1 MGKRF
6 YRFCRV
12 LVRVFTKPMRTE
24 WAEQPDDGPY
34 VFAVNHDG
42 AHGPLLMCAHF
53 PLRDQCH
60 PWINAPVYDR
70 EQMPEY
76 VLHDF
81 WWKPGCFWEPV
92 LKRTV
97 PYIAAALVP
106 PLMNG
111 ADGIPIYRDQRVM
124 TTFRES
130 IKILKK
136 NEHIVIFTDGFD
148 ENGVYKDE
156 IHTGWLA
163 LGELYYKATG
173 QVLRIFPV
181 YVDKKERVFHVSK
194 AVLFDPSRRYLDQ
207 KDELAAKIAPG
218 IGKSKRK

>member
-1 MGKRF
+1 MGKRL

-12 LVRVFTKPMRTE
+12 LVRIFTKPMRTE

-60 PWINAPVYDR
+60 PWINSPVYDR
-70 EQMPEY
+70 EAMPEY

-106 PLMNG
+106 PLMEG

-124 TTFRES
+124 TTFRENS
-130 IKILKK
+130 RSRS
-136 NEHIVIFTDGFD
+136 NSHSDPHSDADSDTVADAHTDARSDAGQHGFR
-148 ENGVYKDE
+148 VQ
-156 IHTGWLA
+156 ISQ
-163 LGELYYKATG
+163 
-173 QVLRIFPV
+173 QVR
-181 YVDKKERVFHVSK
+181 
-194 AVLFDPSRRYLDQ
+194 
-207 KDELAAKIAPG
+207 
-218 IGKSKRK
+218 